1 MARPLRLSV
10 KVLIRDGQGRC
21 LLLKR
26 SMTSKGNP
34 GKWDLPG
41 GKAGVGETLDEAAR
55 REVIEETGLRIEIG
69 RVLGAAESESPIARI
84 AYLILE
90 GRALSGEI
98 RLSKE
103 HEEFAWVTPN
113 SLGKLDLVRQFRE
126 FMDSL
131 KAV

>member
-1 MARPLRLSV
+1 
-10 KVLIRDGQGRC
+10 
-21 LLLKR
+21 
-26 SMTSKGNP
+26 MTSKGNP